1 MRKTKII
8 CTLGPATDDEDILR
22 QLMRSGM
29 NVARVNF
36 SHGTHEEQKKR
47 IEQFKRIR
55 EELKLPVA
63 LLLDTKG
70 PEIRIKTFSKGKVTL
85 SAGETFT
92 LTTDEVEGTDKIV
105 SVTYKELN
113 KDLKAG
119 DTILIDDGLIEL
131 NVVKIQG
138 NEIVCEVKNGG
149 DVSNNKSINI
159 PNAAIHLPYMS
170 EKDRADILFGIENDF
185 DFIAASFVRTAYDV
199 MEVKKILEEN
209 NGLDIMVIS
218 KIENQ
223 DGIRNIDEILK
234 VSNGIMIARGDMG
247 VEVPF
252 EELPTIQ
259 KMLMQKCYKSGKIV
273 ITATQMLDSMIRNPR
288 PTRAETTDVATAVF
302 DGTSAVMLSGETAV
316 GKYPVESLKTMAK
329 IAGRTEKSINYK
341 ENFNLNKMDTAQ
353 NVTNAISHA
362 TCMTAHDLEAS
373 AIIAI
378 TISGATARMAS
389 KFRPN
394 CPIIAPTPSQK
405 AYRQMALSWGVYPVL
420 AEMKENSDDLFEH
433 AVDKALETKIVKN
446 GDIVVIAAGIPSGTG
461 GTTNMLKVHLVGRS
475 LANGTGVNELVV
487 SGKLCVARTDE
498 EAATKFE
505 EGDILAVRST
515 SNLLLPI
522 IKNAK
527 GIITEEE
534 GLTSHAAIVGLTL
547 DIPVIVGVKNAT
559 DILEHGMTVTIDSRR
574 GCVYCG
580 VTKVL

>member
-8 CTLGPATDDEDILR
+8 CTLGPATDDEEILR
-22 QLMRSGM
+22 QLMRNGM

-36 SHGTHEEQKKR
+36 SHGTHAEQKKR
-47 IEQFKRIR
+47 IERFKKIR
-55 EELKLPVA
+55 DELQLPVA

-70 PEIRIKTFSKGKVTL
+70 PEIRIKTFSKGKITL
-85 SAGETFT
+85 SAGEQFT

-105 SVTYKELN
+105 SVTYKDLN

-119 DTILIDDGLIEL
+119 DTVLIDDGLIEL
-131 NVVKIQG
+131 NVIRIQG
-138 NEIVCEVKNGG
+138 TEIVCEVKNGG

-209 NGLDIMVIS
+209 DGLNIMVIS

-259 KMLMQKCYKSGKIV
+259 KMLTQKCYKSGKIV

-329 IAGRTEKSINYK
+329 IARRTEKSINYK

-405 AYRQMALSWGVYPVL
+405 AYRQLALSWGVYPVL
-420 AEMKENSDDLFEH
+420 AEMKESSDELFEY

-446 GDIVVIAAGIPSGTG
+446 GDIVVIAAGLPSGTG
-461 GTTNMLKVHLVGRS
+461 GTTNMLKVQLVGRS
-475 LANGTGVNELVV
+475 LANGTGVNELVI
-487 SGKLCVARTDE
+487 SGKLCVAKTDE
-498 EAATKFE
+498 EATTKFE
-505 EGDILAVRST
+505 EEIGRAHV
-515 SNLLLPI
+515 
-522 IKNAK
+522 
-527 GIITEEE
+527 
-534 GLTSHAAIVGLTL
+534 
-547 DIPVIVGVKNAT
+547 
-559 DILEHGMTVTIDSRR
+559 
-574 GCVYCG
+574 
-580 VTKVL
+580 